1 MDIAISESAGPQIE
15 VCDLHDARWT
25 NLAATHPESGPFHHP
40 AWSDALATAY
50 GYRPLLVALL
60 GPGGGL
66 RAGMPLM
73 EVRSRFTG
81 HRFIGLLFPH
91 RCPPLATNQA
101 SLSQLAA
108 GMAEWGVD
116 SVQAAIEV
124 HAELPA
130 QTNVHVGGV
139 GLRHT
144 LPLEPDPQRLFAS
157 FRREIRKAIHK
168 A

>member
-15 VCDLHDARWT
+15 VCALHDARWT

-81 HRFIGLLFPH
+81 HRFIGLPFTDY
-91 RCPPLATNQA
+91 CPPLATNQA
-101 SLSQLAA
+101 PLPPWSRGRA
-108 GMAEWGVD
+108 GW
-116 SVQAAIEV
+116 
-124 HAELPA
+124 
-130 QTNVHVGGV
+130 
-139 GLRHT
+139 
-144 LPLEPDPQRLFAS
+144 
-157 FRREIRKAIHK
+157 
-168 A
+168 